1 MRIRKEAIWP
11 TECPVRTRYKGFLY
25 LFYSG
30 FRLFH
35 SSILRDSFP
44 IRSRLSNP
52 LDVFRLRSSL
62 DCESYV
68 LESVGYVTRRKRKL
82 DFPAGTWCAA
92 SSRWSA
98 LFQLPIRRRH
108 TIPGTGRDSSFV
120 VKLLR
125 ALIGGECYCWRNGKI
140 GINKDSGDP
149 VISFQRFSRMIGSRK
164 AEFLKISSKSRIF
177 AAADNR
183 NEIRPLQKIPLPSR
197 ALAWAR
203 RLLWSASSRV
213 SAQSFALASH
223 LQSQFNWARCT
234 DSLRP
239 PLWATPDITHA

>member
-30 FRLFH
+30 FCLFH

-108 TIPGTGRDSSFV
+108 DSRDGERFFFV

-140 GINKDSGDP
+140 RINKDSGDP

-164 AEFLKISSKSRIF
+164 AEFLKISSKSR
-177 AAADNR
+177 N
-183 NEIRPLQKIPLPSR
+183 LQLRIIAMK
-197 ALAWAR
+197 
-203 RLLWSASSRV
+203 
-213 SAQSFALASH
+213 FALCKKFHFPLGHSRGRGACFDLRAAECLHRASH

>member
-1 MRIRKEAIWP
+1 MVIKDRSRKRRRRRREAGMRIRKEAIWP

-108 TIPGTGRDSSFV
+108 DSRDGERFFFRRASCADRGRMLLLKEREDS
-120 VKLLR
+120 
-125 ALIGGECYCWRNGKI
+125 
-140 GINKDSGDP
+140 NK
-149 VISFQRFSRMIGSRK
+149 
-164 AEFLKISSKSRIF
+164 
-177 AAADNR
+177 
-183 NEIRPLQKIPLPSR
+183 
-197 ALAWAR
+197 
-203 RLLWSASSRV
+203 
-213 SAQSFALASH
+213 
-223 LQSQFNWARCT
+223 
-234 DSLRP
+234 
-239 PLWATPDITHA
+239 